1 MTDISQHF
9 SLALYRPHLGLAD
22 KLKLSPVEF
31 QIYTDNLNEHI
42 DPVLGA
48 LPSQVLDYGH
58 LFTYC
63 FRRFGYP
70 NWGSD
75 SYKDIAQWF
84 LTTPNPDLVLCI
96 RPSVLPEPHF
106 SIHFLTSPEL
116 GEAARNWERLD
127 VDAWT
132 ERKLDW
138 LEAQGLPDWMPE
150 LLASFREQFSW
161 LDATWRDVYRSY
173 IAMFTPREDSSVKL
187 DGGRDQ
193 TEDQKQLTSFAVMVD
208 AYKAI
213 EPRPAF
219 RKRNQDISQWVSDD
233 PLEPLAR
240 AAIEALGDLAT
251 GVRVRDAAINA
262 YGVLPYDAYVDV
274 VDEPAVAGL
283 GVADMINVAPEESVE
298 IYQLARRLG
307 DGDMKIGLSK
317 LLKLA
322 QADESQIS
330 Q

>member
-1 MTDISQHF
+1 MTSESKRF
-9 SLALYRPHLGLAD
+9 SLAPYRPHLGLAD
-22 KLKLSPVEF
+22 KLKLSSVEF
-31 QIYTDNLNEHI
+31 QIHTDNLNEHI
-42 DPVLGA
+42 DPVLA
-48 LPSQVLDYGH
+48 VLSTQVLDYGH

-63 FRRFGYP
+63 FRRFGLA

-84 LTTPNPDLVLCI
+84 LTTPRPDLVLCI

-116 GEAARNWERLD
+116 GSASRNWERQD

-138 LEAQGLPDWMPE
+138 VEAQGLPDWMPE
-150 LLASFREQFSW
+150 LLASFCEQYKW
-161 LDATWRDVYRSY
+161 PDATWRDVYGSY
-173 IAMFTPREDSSVKL
+173 IAFFSPRGDNSVKL

-219 RKRNQDISQWVSDD
+219 RKRNHEISQWASDD

-262 YGVLPYDAYVDV
+262 YGVLPYDADVEV
-274 VDEPAVAGL
+274 VDEPASAGL
-283 GVADMINVAPEESVE
+283 GVGDMINVAPDESVE
-298 IYQLARRLG
+298 IYQLARQLG
-307 DGDMKIGLSK
+307 DGDIKTGLSQV
-317 LLKLA
+317 LKRA
-322 QADESQIS
+322 GSYPIPH
-330 Q
+330 

>member
-9 SLALYRPHLGLAD
+9 SLSLYRPHLGLAD
-22 KLKLSPVEF
+22 KLKLSSVEF

-42 DPVLGA
+42 DPVLA
-48 LPSQVLDYGH
+48 VLPTQVLDYGH

-84 LTTPNPDLVLCI
+84 MTTPHPDLVLCI
-96 RPSVLPEPHF
+96 RPSVLPEPYF
-106 SIHFLTSPEL
+106 SIYFLAAQDL
-116 GEAARNWERLD
+116 GAASRNWERQD

-138 LEAQGLPDWMPE
+138 VEAQGLPEWMPE
-150 LLASFREQFSW
+150 LLASFSEQYKW
-161 LDATWRDVYRSY
+161 PDASWRDVYRSY
-173 IAMFTPREDSSVKL
+173 IATFTPRENCLIKL
-187 DGGRDQ
+187 DDGRDQ
-193 TEDQKQLTSFAVMVD
+193 TEDQDQLTSFAVLVD
-208 AYKAI
+208 SYRQI

-219 RKRNQDISQWVSDD
+219 RKRNPDISQWASDD
-233 PLEPLAR
+233 PLTPLAR

-262 YGVLPYDAYVDV
+262 YGVLPYDADVEV

-283 GVADMINVAPEESVE
+283 GVADMVNVAPEESVE

-307 DGDMKIGLSK
+307 DGDVKEGL
-317 LLKLA
+317 A
-322 QADESQIS
+322 RPIEIANAEGQ
-330 Q
+330 